1 MNTAEKA
8 VEIALSLV
16 NTGIYKLGTGDCD
29 TKTGEPS
36 DCAGFA
42 INRCY
47 NIRRHRPGFNAG
59 PWASVSDDI
68 NCNSAI
74 EDAHHKQELF
84 EPVFLIDKKFS
95 DVPRPGDLLTYPTF
109 RIKNALGATVGPF
122 IGHVGIVVG
131 VPAEWSWGASKWAE
145 LTVVQCCG
153 PDGRKPGIVKSS
165 ALHWDA
171 HDKVWEKPQHRS
183 VLLRIKQDVDNT
195 KSGA

>member
-1 MNTAEKA
+1 MNSAEKA

-16 NTGIYKLGTGDCD
+16 NTGVYKLGTGDND
-29 TKTGEPS
+29 TPKGGES

-47 NIRRHRPGFNAG
+47 NLRRHRPGFNVG
-59 PWASVSDDI
+59 PWASVSDDL

-84 EPVFLIDKKFS
+84 VPVPLS
-95 DVPRPGDLLTYPTF
+95 DVPRLGDLLTYPTF

-122 IGHVGIVVG
+122 IGHIAIVVA
-131 VPAEWSWGASKWAE
+131 VPAEWSWGASKWAD

-153 PDGRKPGIVKSS
+153 PDGRRPGIVKSS
-165 ALHWDA
+165 AMHWDA
-171 HDKVWEKPQHRS
+171 HDKTWPKPEHRS
-183 VLLRIKQDVDNT
+183 QLIRVKQP
-195 KSGA
+195 